1 MPLTTLTITLD
12 DALASRVTA
21 AVAAQG
27 KSADTIVAACIE
39 QQLEVALRHAVL
51 VERMETVDAQIDAI
65 ARFVEKASSG
75 GGLDPVDL
83 FRICRYPKDQ

>member
-1 MPLTTLTITLD
+1 MATKTLTITLD

-21 AVAAQG
+21 AAAAQAVTVDALIT
-27 KSADTIVAACIE
+27 SCIE

-51 VERMETVDAQIDAI
+51 VERMEVIDTQIDAI
-65 ARFVEKASSG
+65 ARFIEKASAG

-83 FRICRYPKDQ
+83 FRICRYPK

>member
-1 MPLTTLTITLD
+1 MPSTTLTITLD
-12 DALASRVTA
+12 EALASRVTA
-21 AVAAQG
+21 AASPQG
-27 KSADTIVAACIE
+27 MSINAVVTACIE

-51 VERMETVDAQIDAI
+51 VERLETVDAQIDAI

-83 FRICRYPKDQ
+83 FRICRYPKEQ